1 MRTSKYL
8 LSTLKETPA
17 DAEVISHKLMLRA
30 GMIRKLASGLYDWL
44 PTGVRVLR
52 KVETIVR
59 EEMENAGAIEV
70 SLPVVQPADLWQESG
85 RWEQYGPELLRFVDR
100 GERPF
105 VLGPTHEEV
114 ITDLVRTELTSY
126 KQLPL
131 NLFQIQTKFRDEV
144 RPRFGVMRSREFIM
158 KDAYSFHISQESLQ
172 ETYDAMYEAYSKI
185 FTRIG
190 FDFRAVL
197 ADTGSIGGNASHEFQ
212 VLAQSGEDDVVFST
226 DSDFAA
232 NIEFAEAVAPTTPR
246 SAPTEEM
253 RLVDTPNA
261 KTIAELVEQFSL
273 PIEKTIKTLIVHA
286 EKDSGHTLV
295 ALLIRGD
302 HELNEIKAEKHPL
315 VASPLEF
322 ASEEEIRN
330 AINAGPGSLGPINM
344 PLPIVIDRSV
354 AVMSDFGAGANIDG
368 KHYFGI
374 NWERDLALP
383 ATFDLRNVVE
393 GDVSPDGKGT
403 LQIKRGIEVG
413 HIFQLGT
420 KYSEA
425 MKASV
430 QNEEGHNQVVTMG
443 CYGIGVTRIVAAAI
457 EQSHD
462 ERGIIWPDAIAP
474 FQVAILPM
482 NMHKSYR
489 VKEVAEK
496 LYADLKAQGIDVI
509 FDDRKERPGVMFAD
523 MELIGVP
530 YTIVIGDRNLDN
542 NQVEYKARRSDDKE
556 LVGLDNVVSFLKE
569 KLASCLR
576 K

>member
-1 MRTSKYL
+1 MRTSQYL

-17 DAEVISHKLMLRA
+17 DAEVVSHKLMLRA
-30 GMIRKLASGLYDWL
+30 GMIRKLASGLYNWM

-52 KVETIVR
+52 KVENIVR
-59 EEMENAGAIEV
+59 EEMNNAGAVEV
-70 SLPVVQPADLWQESG
+70 SMPVVQPADLWQESG
-85 RWEQYGPELLRFVDR
+85 RWVQYGPELLRLEDR
-100 GERPF
+100 GARPF

-114 ITDLVRTELTSY
+114 ITDLIRNEVTSY

-158 KDAYSFHISQESLQ
+158 KDAYSFHTNQASLQ
-172 ETYDAMYEAYSKI
+172 ETYDKMYDAYSKI

-190 FDFRAVL
+190 LDFRAVQ

-212 VLAQSGEDDVVFST
+212 VLAASGEDDIVFST
-226 DSDFAA
+226 ESNYAA
-232 NIEFAEAVAPTTPR
+232 NIELAEAVMPFQER
-246 SAPTEEM
+246 SAPTEDM

-261 KTIAELVEQFSL
+261 KTIAELVEQFNL
-273 PIEKTIKTLIVHA
+273 PIEKTVKTLIVHA
-286 EKDSGHTLV
+286 TEGSGHKLV
-295 ALLIRGD
+295 ALLVRGD
-302 HELNEIKAEKHPL
+302 HELNEIKAEKLSL
-315 VASPLEF
+315 VTSPLAF
-322 ASEEEIRN
+322 ASEEEIR
-330 AINAGPGSLGPINM
+330 AIVKADPGSLGPVN
-344 PLPIVIDRSV
+344 LPIPVIIDRSV
-354 AVMSDFGAGANIDG
+354 SVMSDFGAGANIDD

-374 NWERDLALP
+374 NWERDLPLP
-383 ATFDLRNVVE
+383 EIADIRNVVD
-393 GDVSPDGKGT
+393 GDASPDGQGI

-420 KYSEA
+420 KYSA
-425 MKASV
+425 ALKATV
-430 QNEEGHNQVVTMG
+430 QNEDGHNQVVTMG

-457 EQSHD
+457 EQNHD
-462 ERGIIWPDAIAP
+462 DRGIIWPDAIAP

-496 LYADLKAQGIDVI
+496 LYADLRASGIDVI

-530 YTIVIGDRNLDN
+530 HALVIGDRNLDN
-542 NQVEYKARRSDDKE
+542 GEIEYKCRRNGDKQMLKLE
-556 LVGLDNVVSFLKE
+556 NVVNYLKSNI
-569 KLASCLR
+569 KQS
-576 K
+576 